1 MTAGPIAPPPACAP
15 GAGALADAFEP
26 LSQDGVLATLRGVDA
41 AGRAILI
48 VTAASSAHAA
58 EAVHYLNNE
67 YALRERLSPDW
78 ARPPQGIAWRHGA
91 MALLYPDH
99 GDVPAARLDVAG
111 DVDAFLALALEICA
125 AVRAMHDAGVLHR
138 NLKPANMLVDP
149 AGRCRLGGFAVATL
163 SGVTRPGADIG
174 PDAPGTV
181 RGSPAYMAPEQTGRT
196 RLAVDA
202 RSDLYALGVAL
213 YELLTGRLPFAVAHP
228 ASAGEWLHA
237 HLASAPAPPQ
247 FGAAAS
253 DAGVPPVLAQILLK
267 LLAKDPQDRYQGA
280 AALVADLQRCQQD
293 WRRAG
298 AMAPFALGLAGVP
311 VLRFGA
317 RLHARAQAAADL
329 LSAYARVF
337 DRGAAA
343 LVLVHGPSGVG
354 KSALVAQFLRD
365 PQLRAASVATAK
377 VDQFGGAAPY
387 VALAEALRSLLLGI
401 LGQGGED
408 ASFWRQRLRQVHERD
423 PKALEPV
430 LELVLDAAP
439 ELAAGLA
446 QLAGAGRA
454 IDGVRPTVVAPES
467 ADRLAL
473 AVQRTVEL
481 FAAPE
486 RPLVMVIDDVQWLDA
501 ATLAL
506 LETLIARTAELP
518 FLLVLTSRSEAA
530 APGSAAPARV
540 QLARASGVRTGAP
553 ASLATPAIAA
563 PSAAAA
569 RLCARAGQVLDIALA
584 PLEPAAIAAMLA
596 EALGTPI
603 AQAEALA
610 AQVHHKTAGNPYF
623 VRQFVQ
629 TIVDEGLA
637 RRDAA
642 SGAWRFDLAA
652 IGTLRSTANVADLAL
667 ARLARL
673 PAATRQVLGALSCLR
688 RVEGADL
695 LGALA
700 GADPQAL
707 ALLLAPAVAADV
719 VVPAPSGYVF
729 THDRLQE
736 AAYADL
742 DPLARQ
748 QLHAQLGRL
757 MVVRAL
763 ATHRD
768 DLLFGALDHLASA
781 LGLLQAQE
789 LPQLARAAL
798 LAGRK
803 ARRACAY
810 DSALTYLD
818 LAHTLG
824 AEHDARLRFDVDL
837 ERAHCHCFGG
847 HLDAAQAMLPQLRA
861 GPSDRCLQG
870 QVLRLAAE
878 IAVRRG
884 DYAAAVRLS
893 LEGLRP
899 FGIDMPEHPG
909 DAECDQAY
917 AALRA
922 RLHGDWRAT
931 LHALPQLDLAAD
943 HGAVSDIGVQ
953 LALLSGLLMP
963 TSFSSPRLLFLH
975 LCHTLDVSL
984 DHGMCGETAI
994 ALAWMGVLVAE
1005 RHGHYAEGHAYAA
1018 AARALVERHGY
1029 RYHAAPV
1036 LLALDQVSVWTQ
1048 PLSHALDCAQAGLDA
1063 ALAVGDLTM
1072 ASLEHCHR
1080 ICMRVTRGDP
1090 LAAVAADIAA
1100 ARAFVGRLEFRDMD
1114 RILLV
1119 QQRFVN
1125 HLRGVDDVPLLQGTV
1140 DADSMPTLRFWHWV
1154 YQAGPAFLAGD
1165 NALALAC
1172 LREAEAL
1179 AWSAPAHIHLME
1191 FHLFGV
1197 LALCADDGN
1206 DHQARIDAHLAPL
1219 AAWAQAN
1226 PATFTDK
1233 LLLAQAALRQ
1243 RAGDGF
1249 GALALY
1255 DGAIAHAQAQ
1265 GFHHYVA
1272 FAHELAAKLCRRH
1285 GHATGALAHVRG
1297 AAAAYRRYGA
1307 PGRAAALESAWAP
1320 GPDGG
1325 VRGDDGNSGNGGSGT
1340 DRIHAHPGQDT
1351 VSLVDTADIRDID
1364 SVIRAARA
1372 LSEEIE
1378 TVPLVRVLMTIALE
1392 HASAQRGLLI
1402 RMDGETPV
1410 LQASAMLTGH
1420 GVQVDL
1426 VAPAG
1431 ATPELPAGLPLPVLH
1446 TAMRTLRPVRDAE
1459 PGAICIPLVRQAR
1472 LVGVLYLENRLA
1484 TAALSSEQERVLL
1497 LLAAQAAVS
1506 LETAALYAELLA
1518 ENQQRREAEQA
1529 LRESRAMMLQG
1540 EQINRSGSWTW
1551 DLSKSTINGTPELAR
1566 IFGLADAQPT
1576 MPLSIFVEALHPDD
1590 QPRVQ
1595 RILDHAIANRRAYGM
1610 DYRVVDPD
1618 GTVRYLSC
1626 VGEPMAGTGGAVFV
1640 GTTVDIT
1647 SRRAAEDSLRQ
1658 AQAEL
1663 ARVARVTTVGQLTS
1677 SIAHEIN
1684 QPLMSIS
1691 SNAGASLR
1699 WLDRNPPQLD
1709 RVRSGLQEIAAQ
1721 SQRAGGIIRGLRAL
1735 TRKGMQEKAPLDL
1748 HDTIRHIVSISRSE
1762 LERHEVALELA
1773 LHAHRGWVVGDA
1785 VQLQQVLLNVVV
1797 NALDAMA
1804 AVPRRVRSLA
1814 ISTASED
1821 GQLAVR
1827 VDDTGSGIDAASAAR
1842 MFEPYYTTKDDG
1854 MGMGLAI
1861 CRSIIEAHAGS
1872 IAATARQPHGCSI
1885 VFRLPEQA

>member
-1 MTAGPIAPPPACAP
+1 MTSEPTEPPPSSTP
-15 GAGALADAFEP
+15 GASHTVANADLAGASFAQ
-26 LSQDGVLATLRGVDA
+26 LSRDGVLATLRGTDA
-41 AGRAILI
+41 AGRTMLI
-48 VTAASSAHAA
+48 ATAASTAHAA

-67 YALRERLSPDW
+67 YALRERLSPAW

-99 GDVPAARLDVAG
+99 GDVPATQIDVAG
-111 DVDAFLALALEICA
+111 DVDAFLVLALQICG
-125 AVRAMHDAGVLHR
+125 AVRAMHDAGLLHR
-138 NLKPANMLVDP
+138 NLKPANILIDP
-149 AGRCRLGGFAVATL
+149 AGGCRLGGFGLASL
-163 SGVTRPGADIG
+163 SGVTRPAAAPGLGAGAGAAAEVG
-174 PDAPGTV
+174 PEPEAPGTV
-181 RGSPAYMAPEQTGRT
+181 RGTPAYMAPEQTGRT

-202 RSDLYALGVAL
+202 RSDLYALGVTL

-228 ASAGEWLHA
+228 ASAGEWIHA
-237 HLASAPAPPQ
+237 HLASEPAPPQ
-247 FGAAAS
+247 LADGSA
-253 DAGVPPVLAQILLK
+253 VPPVLSQVLLK

-280 AALVADLQRCQQD
+280 AALATDLQRCLQD
-293 WRRAG
+293 WRRDG
-298 AMAPFALGLAGVP
+298 AIAPFALGLAGAPAV
-311 VLRFGA
+311 RFPA
-317 RLHARAQAAADL
+317 RLHARGQAATDL
-329 LSAYARVF
+329 LAAYGRVF
-337 DRGAAA
+337 DGGSAA

-365 PQLRAASVATAK
+365 PQLRAASVAIAK

-387 VALAEALRSLLLGI
+387 VALIEALRSLLLGI
-401 LGQGGED
+401 LGHSGAEAG
-408 ASFWRQRLRQVHERD
+408 FWRQRLRQVQERD
-423 PKALEPV
+423 PTALAPV
-430 LELVLDAAP
+430 LDLVLESAP

-446 QLAGAGRA
+446 QLAGADVAPDTSGPA
-454 IDGVRPTVVAPES
+454 AVAPES
-467 ADRLAL
+467 AGRLAL
-473 AVQRTVEL
+473 AVQRLVEL

-506 LETLIARTAELP
+506 LETLIARTRELP
-518 FLLVLTSRSEAA
+518 FLLVLTSRSEDC
-530 APGSAAPARV
+530 
-540 QLARASGVRTGAP
+540 AP
-553 ASLATPAIAA
+553 ASSLSGSANGAIAA
-563 PSAAAA
+563 PPDIAA
-569 RLCARAGQVLDIALA
+569 RLRALAGHVVDIALS
-584 PLEPAAIAAMLA
+584 PLAPAAIEAMLA
-596 EALGTPI
+596 EALATPA
-603 AQAEALA
+603 AQVGALA

-637 RRDAA
+637 QRDAA
-642 SGAWRFDLAA
+642 SGAWHFDLAA
-652 IGTLRSTANVADLAL
+652 IGTLRSTDNVADLAL

-673 PAATRQVLGALSCLR
+673 PPATRQVLGALSCLG
-688 RVEGADL
+688 RVQGADL

-700 GADPQAL
+700 GASEEAL
-707 ALLLAPAVAADV
+707 AALLAPAMTADV
-719 VVPAPSGYVF
+719 VVAASSGYLF

-742 DPLARQ
+742 DRATRE

-757 MVVRAL
+757 MVERAL
-763 ATHRD
+763 AINRD
-768 DLLFGALDHLASA
+768 DLLFGALDHLARA
-781 LGLLQAQE
+781 LGLLQRE
-789 LPQLARAAL
+789 ERPHLARAAL

-810 DSALTYLD
+810 ESALSYLA

-824 AEHDARLRFDVDL
+824 GDGDERLRFDADL

-847 HLDAAQAMLPQLRA
+847 HLDAAQAMLPVLLA
-861 GPSDRCLQG
+861 GPSERRLQG

-884 DYAAAVRLS
+884 DYAEAVRLS
-893 LEGLRP
+893 LDGLRP
-899 FGIDMPEHPG
+899 FGIDMPEHPT
-909 DAECDQAY
+909 DAECDRVY

-953 LALLSGLLMP
+953 LALLSGMLMP

-994 ALAWMGVLVAE
+994 ALAWLGVMVAE
-1005 RHGHYAEGHAYAA
+1005 RHGDYAEGHAYAA
-1018 AARALVERHGY
+1018 AARGLVERHGY

-1048 PLSHALDCAQAGLDA
+1048 PLSYALGCAQAGLEA

-1080 ICMRVTRGDP
+1080 ICMLVTRGDP
-1090 LAAVAADIAA
+1090 LDAVAADIAA

-1114 RILLV
+1114 KILLV
-1119 QQRFVN
+1119 QQHFVN
-1125 HLRGVDDVPLLQGTV
+1125 HLRGVPDAPLLQGVV
-1140 DADSMPTLRFWHWV
+1140 DEGTMPTLRFWHWV

-1172 LREAEAL
+1172 LRAADAL
-1179 AWSAPAHIHLME
+1179 AWSAPAHIHLLE
-1191 FHLFGV
+1191 YHLFSV
-1197 LALCADDGN
+1197 LALCADTAH
-1206 DHQARIDAHLAPL
+1206 DHEARIAAHVAKL

-1226 PATFTDK
+1226 PATFADK
-1233 LLLAQAALRQ
+1233 YLLAQAALRQ
-1243 RAGDGF
+1243 RADDSF

-1255 DGAIAHAQAQ
+1255 DSAIAHAQAQ
-1265 GFHHYVA
+1265 GFNHYVA
-1272 FAHELAAKLCRRH
+1272 FAHELAAALCRRH
-1285 GHATGALAHVRG
+1285 GHATGAQAHVRG

-1307 PGRAAALESAWAP
+1307 PGRGAALETRWGT
-1320 GPDGG
+1320 GPQAGAD
-1325 VRGDDGNSGNGGSGT
+1325 SS
-1340 DRIHAHPGQDT
+1340 HPHPGHDT
-1351 VSLVDTADIRDID
+1351 VALVATADIRDID

-1378 TVPLVRVLMTIALE
+1378 TAPLVRVLMTIALE
-1392 HASAQRGLLI
+1392 HASAQRGLLL

-1410 LQASAMLTGH
+1410 LQASAVLTGQ
-1420 GVQVDL
+1420 GVQVEL
-1426 VAPAG
+1426 AAQSG
-1431 ATPELPAGLPLPVLH
+1431 EATELQPGLPLTVLH
-1446 TAMRTLRPVRDAE
+1446 TAMRTLKPARDAE
-1459 PGAICIPLVRQAR
+1459 PGAICIPLVRQSR
-1472 LVGVLYLENRLA
+1472 LVGMLYLENRLA
-1484 TAALSSEQERVLL
+1484 TAAFSGEQERVLL

-1529 LRESRAMMLQG
+1529 LRESRATMLQG

-1566 IFGLADAQPT
+1566 IFGLSDAQPT

-1626 VGEPMAGTGGAVFV
+1626 VGEPLAGTGGDVFV

-1735 TRKGMQEKAPLDL
+1735 TRKGTQEKAPFDL

-1762 LERHEVALELA
+1762 LERQEVALELA
-1773 LHAHRGWVVGDA
+1773 LHARSGWVVGDA

-1797 NALDAMA
+1797 NAIDAMA
-1804 AVPRRVRSLA
+1804 AVPRQVRSLA
-1814 ISTASED
+1814 ISTVSED

-1827 VDDTGSGIDAASAAR
+1827 VDDTGSGIDAASAAQ

-1861 CRSIIEAHAGS
+1861 CRSIIEAHGGS